1 MFGLGHPEI
10 IIIVLLVFVLFGYK
24 KLPTLGENLAK
35 ALKGFKSG
43 VADTEEK
50 QGTPE

>member
-24 KLPTLGENLAK
+24 KLPILGENLGK
-35 ALKGFKSG
+35 ALKGIKSY
-43 VADTEEK
+43 AEDTEEK
-50 QGTPE
+50 